1 MKKMIIV
8 IFTLLIYKSSASQVV
23 INEIM
28 YAPSDANSEWFE
40 IFNTGNSQA
49 DLKNWKWK
57 DATSAV
63 RTITSRN
70 IILPENSFAVICQ
83 DSLKLKNQF
92 PDMTG
97 IIIQTVWST
106 LNNTGDN
113 VILITPDNI
122 RSDSVSFSSAWGGN
136 TGGSSLERINSS
148 IASNTPDNWGTSI
161 DIQKGTPVKVNSL
174 TPKPFDLYL
183 KKFEIT
189 PLFPVTGE
197 SLTFD
202 FNIKNSGLNAAG
214 NFILNIYNDTD
225 LDSTAEN
232 NELINS
238 KTFTSLG
245 YKDSVTYNYTV
256 SNIDSGY
263 KQFIA
268 KVVFAQDDDTLN
280 NSIIKRVYVSSQAG
294 GGGGLIINEIMY
306 DPLSNK
312 SEWVE
317 LFNATGQTLNLK
329 GWKYK
334 EASSSVT
341 LSAVDLYFNPGD
353 YFILAH
359 DSTVYDIFD
368 YLKSPKSNQ
377 TVKISTGISLNNTGE
392 NLTITDSLNNIID
405 AVYYDPGWNNPEI
418 TDAKGISLERIN
430 PSLNSNDR
438 SNWSSSADLNGGTPG
453 LRNSIFTVN
462 KISGSNVVISPNPFS
477 PDGDGFEDFT
487 IIKYKMN
494 VSFAQMRVKV
504 FDVKGRFVR
513 ELLNNQ
519 ISGSEGNIIF
529 NGYSS
534 DDLKLRIGIYI
545 LLIEAIDPSGGTIEV
560 VKKPL
565 VIAGKM

>member
-122 RSDSVSFSSAWGGN
+122 RSDSVSFSSAWGGS
-136 TGGSSLERINSS
+136 TGGSSLERINSY

-189 PLFPVTGE
+189 PLFPATGE
-197 SLTFD
+197 SLNFD
-202 FNIKNSGLNAAG
+202 FDIKNSGLNAAG

-280 NSIIKRVYVSSQAG
+280 NSIIKRVYVSSHAG

-504 FDVKGRFVR
+504 FDVKGRFVT

-529 NGYSS
+529 NGYGS

>member
-1 MKKMIIV
+1 MKKMIFA
-8 IFTLLIYKSSASQVV
+8 IFTLLTINSSPSQIV
-23 INEIM
+23 INELM
-28 YAPSDANSEWFE
+28 YAPSDATNEWFE
-40 IFNTGNSQA
+40 IFNTGSAPA

-63 RTITSRN
+63 RTITTRN
-70 IILPENSFAVICQ
+70 IILPGNSFAVICQ
-83 DSLKLKNQF
+83 DSLKLNNQF
-92 PDMTG
+92 PEITS

-113 VILITPDNI
+113 VILIMPDNTI
-122 RSDSVSFSSAWGGN
+122 SDSVSFLSAWGGS

-148 IASNTPDNWGTSI
+148 SISNSPDNWGTSI
-161 DIQKGTPVKVNSL
+161 DIRKGTPAKVNSI
-174 TPKPFDLYL
+174 TPKPFDLYM

-189 PLFPVTGE
+189 PLFPVSGE

-202 FNIKNSGLNAAG
+202 FIIKNSGLNVAG
-214 NFILNIYNDTD
+214 NFILNIYNDSD

-238 KTFTSLG
+238 KSFTSLS
-245 YKDSVTYNYTV
+245 YKDSVTYNYTLR
-256 SNIDSGY
+256 NIDSGY

-268 KVVFAQDDDTLN
+268 KVDFVQDDDTLN
-280 NSIIKRVYVSSQAG
+280 NSIIKRIYVSSQTG
-294 GGGGLIINEIMY
+294 GGGGLIINEIMF
-306 DPLSNK
+306 DPLSNN
-312 SEWVE
+312 SEWIE

-334 EASSSVT
+334 EASSSVI
-341 LSAVDLYFNPGD
+341 LSSVDLYLNPGD
-353 YFILAH
+353 YFVLAH

-368 YLKSPKSNQ
+368 YLKAPQPNR

-405 AVYYDPGWNNPEI
+405 AVYYDPDWKNPEI
-418 TDAKGISLERIN
+418 TDTKGISLERIN
-430 PSLNSNDR
+430 PSLNSNER
-438 SNWSSSADLNGGTPG
+438 SNWSSSADPKGGTPG

-462 KISGSNVVISPNPFS
+462 KISGSNVAISPNPFS

-494 VSFAQMRVKV
+494 VPFMQMRVKI
-504 FDVKGRFVR
+504 FDIKGRFVK
-513 ELLNNQ
+513 ELVNNQ
-519 ISGSEGNIIF
+519 ISGSEGSIIF
-529 NGYSS
+529 NGYGS

-545 LLIEAIDPSGGTIEV
+545 LLIEAIDQRGGTIKIL
-560 VKKPL
+560 KKPL

>member
-1 MKKMIIV
+1 MIFA
-8 IFTLLIYKSSASQVV
+8 IFTLLTINSSPSQIV
-23 INEIM
+23 INELM
-28 YAPSDANSEWFE
+28 YAPSDATNEWFE
-40 IFNTGNSQA
+40 IFNTGSAPA

-63 RTITSRN
+63 RTITTRN
-70 IILPENSFAVICQ
+70 IILPGNSFAVICQ
-83 DSLKLKNQF
+83 DSLKLNNQF
-92 PDMTG
+92 PEITS

-113 VILITPDNI
+113 VILIMPDNTI
-122 RSDSVSFSSAWGGN
+122 SDSVSFLSAWGGS

-148 IASNTPDNWGTSI
+148 SISNSPDNWGTSI
-161 DIQKGTPVKVNSL
+161 DIRKGTPAKVNSI
-174 TPKPFDLYL
+174 TPKPFDLYM

-189 PLFPVTGE
+189 PLFPVSGE

-202 FNIKNSGLNAAG
+202 FIIKNSGLNVAG
-214 NFILNIYNDTD
+214 NFILNIYNDSD
-225 LDSTAEN
+225 LDSNAEN

-238 KTFTSLG
+238 KSFTSLS
-245 YKDSVTYNYTV
+245 YKDSVTYNYTLR
-256 SNIDSGY
+256 NIDSGY

-268 KVVFAQDDDTLN
+268 KVDFVQDDDTLN
-280 NSIIKRVYVSSQAG
+280 NSIIKRIYVSSQTG
-294 GGGGLIINEIMY
+294 GGGGLIINEIMF
-306 DPLSNK
+306 DPLSNN
-312 SEWVE
+312 SEWIE

-334 EASSSVT
+334 EASSSVI
-341 LSAVDLYFNPGD
+341 LSSVDLYLNPGD
-353 YFILAH
+353 YFVLAH

-368 YLKSPKSNQ
+368 YLKAPQPNR

-405 AVYYDPGWNNPEI
+405 AVYYDPDWKNPEI
-418 TDAKGISLERIN
+418 TDTKGISLERIN
-430 PSLNSNDR
+430 PSLNSNER
-438 SNWSSSADLNGGTPG
+438 SNWSSSADPKGGTPG

-462 KISGSNVVISPNPFS
+462 KISGSNVAISPNPFS

-494 VSFAQMRVKV
+494 VPFMQMRVKI
-504 FDVKGRFVR
+504 FDIKGRFVK
-513 ELLNNQ
+513 ELVNNQ
-519 ISGSEGNIIF
+519 ISGSEGSIIF
-529 NGYSS
+529 NGYGS

-545 LLIEAIDPSGGTIEV
+545 LLIEAIDQRGGTIKIL
-560 VKKPL
+560 KKPL